1 MKKLLLIT
9 LIIVLSNALKIKA
22 QVINT
27 FEGGGTS
34 YSNGVP
40 AAISGV
46 SPSRVLAADA
56 SGNIYFSANVIPS
69 LEGFGICKINTS
81 GILTE
86 IAGGGT
92 LTAEGSLATGYDVGV
107 CNGLAVDAAGN
118 IYFSEQNTH
127 KVKKI
132 STSGIVTTY
141 VGTGAMGFAGD
152 GGLAAAAKLNNP
164 TGICIDAMGNLYIAD
179 SNNHR
184 IRKVST
190 NGIITTVAGNG
201 TGGVTGE
208 GGPAILASMS
218 VPESVITDSSG
229 NIYFCDA
236 GYRVCKIA
244 PSGILTRIAGTGLI
258 GFSGDGGPAL
268 SAQITPKAVAVDGY
282 NNIYI
287 ADFMYNVVRKV
298 NSMGIITTIA
308 GQDGLSGFS
317 GDGGHPLSALLSFPY
332 GLLVTA
338 NCNLYITDQGNQR
351 IRVITGSSCYVGIEE
366 YKLVSHVSVS
376 PNPSNGQFNFDGLVG
391 DNTIQV
397 TDITGRA
404 LLTEKNFTENHT
416 IKLNAAQ
423 GIYFYKITD
432 KQNRVQQGKLII
444 Q

>member
-1 MKKLLLIT
+1 MKKLLFIT

-34 YSNGVP
+34 YANGIP
-40 AAISGV
+40 AITSGA
-46 SPSRVLAADA
+46 SAFRGIATDAA
-56 SGNIYFSANVIPS
+56 GNIYFSASTTPTPVS
-69 LEGFGICKINTS
+69 VGICKVSTS
-81 GILTE
+81 GILTKV
-86 IAGGGT
+86 AGGGT
-92 LTAEGSLATGYDVGV
+92 LTAEGTSALNYSTGASH
-107 CNGLAVDAAGN
+107 GLAIDASGN
-118 IYFSEQNTH
+118 IYFSEQSNH
-127 KVKKI
+127 KIKKI
-132 STSGIVTTY
+132 NTSGIVTTY

-152 GGLAAAAKLNNP
+152 GGLATAAKLNNP

-244 PSGILTRIAGTGLI
+244 PSGTLTRIAGTGLI

-351 IRVITGSSCYVGIEE
+351 IRVITGSSCYVGIED
-366 YKLVSHVSVS
+366 YQLVNHVTVS
-376 PNPSNGQFNFDGLVG
+376 PNPSAGHINFTGLVG
-391 DNTIQV
+391 ENIVQI
-397 TDITGRA
+397 TDIMGRV
-404 LLTEKNFTENHT
+404 LLTEKTNAGSHRIN
-416 IKLNAAQ
+416 LAAAQ

-432 KQNRVQQGKLII
+432 KANRLQQGKLII
-444 Q
+444 N